1 MSGRDLARA
10 LVGQRAGLPVIIV
23 SGYTQEALREGGE
36 AVAPPSKPFTSG
48 ELRQKVG
55 DVLRRGR
62 RADPAGG
69 PLTSRIRPE
78 SLPILSCLGLQRELL
93 NSPVT

>member
-23 SGYTQEALREGGE
+23 SGYTQDALRGGE

-69 PLTSRIRPE
+69 PPDVSYSTRKPAD
-78 SLPILSCLGLQRELL
+78 PIVPGASA
-93 NSPVT
+93 

>member
-10 LVGQRAGLPVIIV
+10 LVGQRAGLPVIIL
-23 SGYTQEALREGGE
+23 SGYTQEASREGGE
-36 AVAPPSKPFTSG
+36 AVAPPSKPVTSG

-69 PLTSRIRPE
+69 PPDVSYSTRKPADPIV
-78 SLPILSCLGLQRELL
+78 LPGASA
-93 NSPVT
+93 